1 MAQPGNSAIGEQ
13 APSKRR
19 RGRPRK
25 EPLPGTALLNFKLE
39 GFPPANT
46 RDIEAGEVGSDIR
59 FHRLAHAAASS
70 LPALNIKK
78 LHRRC

>member
-1 MAQPGNSAIGEQ
+1 MAQPGNGAIAEE
-13 APSKRR
+13 APPKRR

-25 EPLPGTALLNFKLE
+25 EPLPGTALLNVQVE

-46 RDIEAGEVGSDIR
+46 RDIEAGEVGSEIL
-59 FHRLAHAAASS
+59 FHCYAHAVASS